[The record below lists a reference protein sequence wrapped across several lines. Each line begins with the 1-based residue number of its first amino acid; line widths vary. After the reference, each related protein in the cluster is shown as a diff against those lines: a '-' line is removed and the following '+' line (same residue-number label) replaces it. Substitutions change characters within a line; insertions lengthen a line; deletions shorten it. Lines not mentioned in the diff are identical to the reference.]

1 MTERFWWMLVCS
13 FLTLTAYPK
22 SWEQSSKYLWS
33 QMAIMVNELFW
44 PCLWWRLFST
54 AWFMASYVWLS
65 FCACLFSP
73 LYLVIYM
80 HGVPQDCDRTCITVT
95 SLHSPTPFLR
105 LSHKE
110 KNKSCGLNLKLLR
123 RSCLHIVIPTYQS
136 HISEFIWDIL
146 FFLCSSIIV
155 IKRNQDTGVDSNPT
169 FGGYTHLTVFLL
181 PILSVLSDTD

>member
-1 MTERFWWMLVCS
+1 MNCSDLVCDGGFSALLDSWPPMFGFLSVRVS
-13 FLTLTAYPK
+13 FP
-22 SWEQSSKYLWS
+22 
-33 QMAIMVNELFW
+33 
-44 PCLWWRLFST
+44 
-54 AWFMASYVWLS
+54 
-65 FCACLFSP
+65 P